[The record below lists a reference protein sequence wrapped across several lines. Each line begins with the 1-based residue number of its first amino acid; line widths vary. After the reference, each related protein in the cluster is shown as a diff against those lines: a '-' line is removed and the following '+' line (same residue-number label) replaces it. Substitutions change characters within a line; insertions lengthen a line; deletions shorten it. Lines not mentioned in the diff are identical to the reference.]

1 MNVWVFYII
10 ISAFNGFTQNHLIIN
25 HIFTL
30 LYTWTAIMITPIQS
44 RDNTLIWVTGAR
56 SEESGCRRLHN
67 LRD

>member
-44 RDNTLIWVTGAR
+44 RDNTLIWVTGIAPV
-56 SEESGCRRLHN
+56 
-67 LRD
+67 